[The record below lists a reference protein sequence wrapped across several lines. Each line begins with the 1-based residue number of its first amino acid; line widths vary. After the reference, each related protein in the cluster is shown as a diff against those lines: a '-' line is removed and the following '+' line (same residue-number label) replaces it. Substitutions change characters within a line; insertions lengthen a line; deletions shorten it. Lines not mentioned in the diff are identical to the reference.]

1 MNKTLIK
8 NFAIDAR
15 VRLIQ
20 MAIDNAGLVGVTKD
34 KITEAV
40 QKGSDFEI
48 YKTAAGT
55 DYTITG
61 NKIKQRKNLVERINK
76 IGFGQVMEETAYT
89 WFDRIIAIRYMEV
102 NDYLPTRIRVLSS
115 ETAGKKEP
123 DIITMAP
130 DNVDL
135 NFTSSEKD
143 LIRD

>member
-15 VRLIQ
+15 LRLIQ

-40 QKGSDFEI
+40 QKGADFEI

-61 NKIKQRKNLVERINK
+61 KKIKQRKKLAERINK
-76 IGFGQVMEETAYT
+76 IGFEQVMEETAYILQSKG
-89 WFDRIIAIRYMEV
+89 FVLMVLI
-102 NDYLPTRIRVLSS
+102 YLC
-115 ETAGKKEP
+115 
-123 DIITMAP
+123 
-130 DNVDL
+130 
-135 NFTSSEKD
+135 
-143 LIRD
+143 

>member
-40 QKGSDFEI
+40 QKGDDFEI

-61 NKIKQRKNLVERINK
+61 NKIKTCYKK
-76 IGFGQVMEETAYT
+76 ST
-89 WFDRIIAIRYMEV
+89 
-102 NDYLPTRIRVLSS
+102 DY
-115 ETAGKKEP
+115 
-123 DIITMAP
+123 
-130 DNVDL
+130 
-135 NFTSSEKD
+135 F
-143 LIRD
+143 